1 MGYILML
8 SGTALLIKHADIMTL
23 MIGVTVLL
31 IGFYMEYGPDLY
43 KKKSPATDQSKQ
55 DNSKKLHRDCTTEKE
70 EIQ

>member
-8 SGTALLIKHADIMTL
+8 SGTALLIKHVDIMTL
-23 MIGVTVLL
+23 MIGATVLS
-31 IGFYMEYGPDLY
+31 IGFYMEYGPEKY

-55 DNSKKLHRDCTTEKE
+55 DLSKTLQRDCITEKE

>member
-23 MIGVTVLL
+23 MIGVTVLS
-31 IGFYMEYGPDLY
+31 IGFYMEYRPDLY

>member
-8 SGTALLIKHADIMTL
+8 FGTVILIRNSDIVTL
-23 MIGVTVLL
+23 MIGATLL
-31 IGFYMEYGPDLY
+31 SMGFCIEYGPDLY

-55 DNSKKLHRDCTTEKE
+55 DLSKTLQRDCITEKE